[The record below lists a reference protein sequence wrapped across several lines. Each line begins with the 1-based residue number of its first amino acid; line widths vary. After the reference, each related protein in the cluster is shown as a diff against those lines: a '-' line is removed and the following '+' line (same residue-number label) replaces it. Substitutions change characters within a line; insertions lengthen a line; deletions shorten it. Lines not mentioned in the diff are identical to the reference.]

1 MALSETRVGSVRWDV
16 DGGGG
21 DVDVAEQDLHDPGVD
36 AAFEQP
42 RRITVAQRVRRDSPL
57 DPRRAGGVLEGAAQ
71 HLLIGRR
78 AGTIG
83 E

>member
-1 MALSETRVGSVRWDV
+1 MDN
-16 DGGGG
+16 
-21 DVDVAEQDLHDPGVD
+21 QDLHDPGVD

-57 DPRRAGGVLEGAAQ
+57 DPRRAGSVLEGAAQ
-71 HLLIGRR
+71 HLLIDRR